1 MSNIYPS
8 ILEKFTALNIDIYHY
23 EDIVRCYA
31 LAKLNIEHSRKSD
44 YADGIHTADFAAEV
58 SRYQLLAPDENP
70 YYDSPAFFS
79 LCSELVSAG
88 MDTDCRLFFE
98 TFAPFLVADWDT
110 FVSKFPKEH
119 HEKLV
124 YVLYLILKSAKESEL
139 PIAEIADATIE
150 SFYEENKELYHSFG
164 LTKDNFIPCW
174 KAVYHIS
181 MPALKGTASPKLVD
195 TIRFYRQHKVSGLRL
210 LANYCQFNKYR
221 TQLGDPI
228 NPWLEF
234 QYTIKGKQNA
244 THGISITETAFD
256 LIDNI
261 KNERPSDVIRAALYP
276 FPALFGRR
284 PDLKVRNNYDGK
296 FECSFF
302 LRQFELLARN
312 ASQIL
317 IVNPGPDFLI
327 AWSQKAKKY
336 ACKCSVA
343 VPNIYVASAYRME
356 FKNLQ
361 FCIFSDV
368 AKYTKRFDLI
378 AIVSPFTEEEF
389 DIGTMLSAGNDQANF
404 IALLPQTFISASDN
418 NICALLREQGFL
430 PGKIIA
436 IASNATVTQPRKK
449 MLLFA
454 GRSIDPNAPIPVF
467 FTQCDKDGTKLIVK
481 KEYIQATQQQLKKPT
496 TLVKLR
502 EAFEKAKIDPDSI
515 KHRKRPSVYQF
526 SNEISL
532 YYTVHRD
539 KHDVYVG
546 EAYYRGKTSPENTN
560 DGQAWN
566 SPATQK
572 GLRCMDQESVIS
584 KMESIPYTDA
594 ICPYIVGDMLDYY
607 GERIGQCSLKTI
619 WLCCRSRLLARR
631 DYRDEIARNIL
642 FSPEKNALSALCPSS
657 ANNEDYRNA
666 MQAVIPEGS
675 IAVVKY
681 WQQLNIIMRVAEESG
696 FIHTNPIPALLPE
709 ISNRASKELRN
720 LRNMLTKKTF
730 TFEEEARILA
740 YAREESDADFG
751 PRKALRF
758 EDDSTLL
765 LGPIHLFTG
774 MSTREACA
782 LTWDDFESIPGLKA
796 YRLLVYK
803 FLSDEGT
810 VIYHSEG
817 TACRKVPVAPLLT
830 DMLNSRKTYLKA
842 MHGFTEAELQH
853 MPIITSNNKKTIA
866 VLSKPPFCKYDMAI
880 RVCRDLV
887 EKADIPTQE
896 LVLPGNGEEE
906 TVVDMNKYQGDIF
919 YSNFK
924 HRANHTC
931 AFNRGELSYVVGN
944 KAPDTFSQH
953 YCDYTNDL
961 VQFGMA
967 QKLNRWTHMHEP
979 GAQNTPQSISEMST
993 FTRNTFVDSNRKKN
1007 RYNAVSITLSV
1018 PQEVRGSHI
1027 DITVECA
1034 HGVTGSI
1041 AVYDATGKE
1050 DDLL

>member
-8 ILEKFTALNIDIYHY
+8 ILENFTALNIDIFHH

-31 LAKLNIEHSRKSD
+31 LAKLNIEHSKQPD
-44 YADGIHTADFAAEV
+44 YTDGIHTADFAAEV
-58 SRYQLLAPDENP
+58 TRHQLLAADGKQ

-88 MDTDCRLFFE
+88 MDKDCRQFFE
-98 TFAPFLVADWDT
+98 ACAPFLVVDWDT
-110 FVSKFPKEH
+110 LVSKFPKGH
-119 HEKLV
+119 YEKLA
-124 YVLYLILKSAKESEL
+124 YVLHLILKSAKESEL
-139 PIAEIADATIE
+139 PIAEIEDATIE
-150 SFYEENKELYHSFG
+150 SFYEENKELYTSF
-164 LTKDNFIPCW
+164 DIPKETFTECW

-181 MPALKGTASPKLVD
+181 MPELKGTVSAKLVD

-221 TQLGDPI
+221 TQMGDPI

-234 QYTIKGKQNA
+234 QYAIKGKQNA
-244 THGISITETAFD
+244 AEGISITETAFNR
-256 LIDNI
+256 IDGI

-276 FPALFGRR
+276 FPKLFGQRS
-284 PDLKVRNNYDGK
+284 DFNVRSKYDGR

-302 LRQFELLARN
+302 LQQFELLARN
-312 ASQIL
+312 AAQVL
-317 IVNPGPDFLI
+317 IVNPGPDFLL
-327 AWSQKAKKY
+327 AWSEKIEKY
-336 ACKCSVA
+336 RCKCYVA

-356 FKNLQ
+356 FKNLR

-378 AIVSPFTEEEF
+378 AIASPFTEEKF
-389 DIGTMLSAGNDQANF
+389 DIGTMLSASNDQATF

-418 NICALLREQGFL
+418 NICALLWEQGFL

-454 GRSIDPNAPIPVF
+454 GRSINPNAPIPVF
-467 FTQCDKDGTKLIVK
+467 FTQCDKDGTKLIVE

-502 EAFEKAKIDPDSI
+502 KAFEKAKIEPDSV

-532 YYTVHRD
+532 YYTVHQDRYG
-539 KHDVYVG
+539 VFVG
-546 EAYYRGKTSPENTN
+546 EAYYRGKTASQNKK
-560 DGQAWN
+560 DGRIWN
-566 SPATQK
+566 SPTTQK
-572 GLRCMDQESVIS
+572 GLRCKDPESVIGKVETITYS
-584 KMESIPYTDA
+584 DA
-594 ICPYIVGDMLDYY
+594 IYPYVVGDMLDYY
-607 GERIGQCSLKTI
+607 GERIGECSLKTI
-619 WLCCRSRLLARR
+619 WFCCRSRLLARR
-631 DYRDEIARNIL
+631 DYRDEISRNVL
-642 FSPEKNALSALCPSS
+642 FCSGNNSLSALCPVG
-657 ANNEDYRNA
+657 ANDDDYRNA
-666 MQAVIPEGS
+666 MQSVIPEDS
-675 IAVVKY
+675 LAVVKY
-681 WQQLNIIMRVAEESG
+681 WQQLNIIMRVAEESKY
-696 FIHTNPIPALLPE
+696 IQANPIPTLLPE

-730 TFEEEARILA
+730 TFEEEARILS
-740 YAREESDADFG
+740 YVREEGKSDFG

-758 EDDSTLL
+758 EEDSTLL
-765 LGPIHLFTG
+765 LGPIQLFTG

-782 LTWDDFESIPGLKA
+782 LTWDDFESIPGLKV

-810 VIYHSEG
+810 VIYHADG
-817 TACRKVPVAPLLT
+817 TACRKIPVAPLLA
-830 DMLNSRKTYLKA
+830 DMLNSRKTYLQA
-842 MHGFTEAELQH
+842 VHGFTEAELQH
-853 MPIITSNNKKTIA
+853 LPIVMPDNKKTVA
-866 VLSKPPFCKYDMAI
+866 ALSKPSFCRYDAAI
-880 RVCRDLV
+880 RICRSLI

-896 LVLPGNGEEE
+896 LALPGDGDKEI
-906 TVVDMNKYQGDIF
+906 VVDMNKYQGDIF

-931 AFNRGELSYVVGN
+931 SFNRGELSYVVGN

-961 VQFGMA
+961 VLYGMV
-967 QKLNRWTHMHEP
+967 QKLNRWTHNHET
-979 GAQNTPQSISEMST
+979 GVQNAVQSTSEIST
-993 FTRNTFVDSNRKKN
+993 FTRNTTVHSDRKKN
-1007 RYNAVSITLSV
+1007 HYNAVSITLSST
-1018 PQEVRGSHI
+1018 QEVPGSYI
-1027 DITVECA
+1027 DVLIECN

-1041 AVYDATGKE
+1041 AVYDAGKE
-1050 DDLL
+1050 DVQ

>member
-8 ILEKFTALNIDIYHY
+8 ISEKFTALNIDIFRH
-23 EDIVRCYA
+23 EDIARCYA
-31 LAKLNIEHSRKSD
+31 LAKLNIEHSRKPD
-44 YADGIHTADFAAEV
+44 YTDGIHTAEFAAEV
-58 SRYQLLAPDENP
+58 SRYQLLSSNGES
-70 YYDSPAFFS
+70 YYDSAAFFA
-79 LCSELVSAG
+79 LCSELVSAD
-88 MDTDCRLFFE
+88 MDKDCRLFFE
-98 TFAPFLVADWDT
+98 AFAPFLVAAWNRLA
-110 FVSKFPKEH
+110 SILPQGH
-119 HEKLV
+119 HERLA
-124 YVLYLILKSAKESEL
+124 YVLYLILKSTKESL
-139 PIAEIADATIE
+139 LSIAEIDASKIE
-150 SFYEENKELYHSFG
+150 SFYNANSELYSS
-164 LTKDNFIPCW
+164 LEITKDTFAGCW
-174 KAVYHIS
+174 QAVYYNH
-181 MPALKGTASPKLVD
+181 MPELKGTVSPKLVD

-210 LANYCQFNKYR
+210 LANYCQFNMYR

-276 FPALFGRR
+276 FPKLFGKRS
-284 PDLKVRNNYDGK
+284 DFNVRSKYDGK

-302 LRQFELLARN
+302 LQQFETLARN

-317 IVNPGPDFLI
+317 IVNPGPDFLL
-327 AWSQKAKKY
+327 AWSQKARKY
-336 ACKCSVA
+336 GCKCCVA
-343 VPNIYVASAYRME
+343 VPNMYVASAYRME

-361 FCIFSDV
+361 FCIFSDI
-368 AKYTKRFDLI
+368 ANYAKRFDLI
-378 AIVSPFTEEEF
+378 AIVSPFTAEEF
-389 DIGTMLSAGNDQANF
+389 SIGTMLSAGKDNANF

-418 NICALLREQGFL
+418 NICTLLRDHCFHL
-430 PGKIIA
+430 GKIIA

-454 GRSIDPNAPIPVF
+454 GRNVDPNAPVPVF
-467 FTQCDKDGTKLIVK
+467 FTQCDKDGSNLIVE
-481 KEYIQATQQQLKKPT
+481 KEYIQATQRQLKKPT

-502 EAFEKAKIDPDSI
+502 KDFEKAKIDPDAV
-515 KHRKRPSVYQF
+515 KHRKRPFVYHF

-539 KHDVYVG
+539 RYGVYVG
-546 EAYYRGKTSPENTN
+546 EAYYRGNTTPESTKNR
-560 DGQAWN
+560 QVWN

-572 GLRCMDQESVIS
+572 GLRCKDRESVIG
-584 KMESIPYTDA
+584 KLESVSFLDSIY
-594 ICPYIVGDMLDYY
+594 PYIVGDMLDHY
-607 GERIGQCSLKTI
+607 GDWLVGCSLKTI
-619 WLCCRSRLLARR
+619 WFCCRSRLLARR
-631 DYRDEIARNIL
+631 DYRDEIARTIL
-642 FSPEKNALSALCPSS
+642 FSPEKNTLSELCP
-657 ANNEDYRNA
+657 ANTNDEDYRIA

-681 WQQLNIIMRVAEESG
+681 WQQLNIIMRAAEESG
-696 FIHTNPIPALLPE
+696 FIHTNPIPVLLPE

-740 YAREESDADFG
+740 YVREESDADFG

-774 MSTREACA
+774 MSTREVCA
-782 LTWDDFESIPGLKA
+782 LTWGDFETIPGLKA
-796 YRLLVYK
+796 YHLLAYK
-803 FLSDEGT
+803 FLSDEGA

-817 TACRKVPVAPLLT
+817 TACRKVPVAPLLA
-830 DMLNSRKTYLKA
+830 DMLKSRKTYLAA
-842 MHGFTEAELQH
+842 MCGFTEAELQH
-853 MPIITSNNKKTIA
+853 LPIIMPNNKKTLA
-866 VLSKPPFCKYDMAI
+866 VLSKPSFCKYDAAI
-880 RVCRDLV
+880 RVCRSLI
-887 EKADIPTQE
+887 EKANIPTQE
-896 LVLPGNGEEE
+896 LVLPGDGEAL
-906 TVVDMNKYQGDIF
+906 VVDMNKYQGDIF

-931 AFNRGELSYVVGN
+931 SFNRGELSYVVGN

-961 VQFGMA
+961 VQYGMV
-967 QKLNRWTHMHEP
+967 QKLNRWSHAHET
-979 GAQNTPQSISEMST
+979 GVQNAVQSTSELST
-993 FTRNTFVDSNRKKN
+993 FTRNTSVHSDRKKN
-1007 RYNAVSITLSV
+1007 HYNAVSITVS
-1018 PQEVRGSHI
+1018 PTKEVRGSYI
-1027 DITVECA
+1027 DVLVECD

-1041 AVYDATGKE
+1041 AVYDTGKE
-1050 DDLL
+1050 DGHL

>member
-8 ILEKFTALNIDIYHY
+8 ILENFTALDIDIFHH

-31 LAKLNIEHSRKSD
+31 LAKLNIEHSKQPD
-44 YADGIHTADFAAEV
+44 YTDGIHTADFAAEV
-58 SRYQLLAPDENP
+58 TRHQLLPADGKQ

-88 MDTDCRLFFE
+88 MVKNCRLFFE
-98 TFAPFLVADWDT
+98 AFAPFLVADWDRL
-110 FVSKFPKEH
+110 VSIFPKGH
-119 HEKLV
+119 HERLA
-124 YVLYLILKSAKESEL
+124 YVLYLILKSTNESRL
-139 PIAEIADATIE
+139 SFSKIDPPTIE
-150 SFYEENKELYHSFG
+150 SFYDANSELYNS
-164 LTKDNFIPCW
+164 LEITKDTFINFW
-174 KAVYHIS
+174 QAVYHIP
-181 MPALKGTASPKLVD
+181 MPALKGTVSPKLVD
-195 TIRFYRQHKVSGLRL
+195 TIRFYRQHKVSGLQL
-210 LANYCQFNKYR
+210 VANYCQYNKHR
-221 TQLGDPI
+221 TQIEDAF
-228 NPWLEF
+228 NPWVEF
-234 QYTIKGKQNA
+234 EQAIKGRVN
-244 THGISITETAFD
+244 TTEGVSIAESAFNMVGD
-256 LIDNI
+256 IRSE
-261 KNERPSDVIRAALYP
+261 KPSDVIRAALYP
-276 FPALFGRR
+276 FPKLFGKRS
-284 PDLKVRNNYDGK
+284 DFNVRSKYDGR

-317 IVNPGPDFLI
+317 IVNPGPDFLL
-327 AWSQKAKKY
+327 AWSEKIEKY
-336 ACKCSVA
+336 RCKCYVA

-356 FKNLQ
+356 FKGLQ

-368 AKYTKRFDLI
+368 AKHVKRFDLI

-389 DIGTMLSAGNDQANF
+389 NIGTMLSAGNDQANF

-418 NICALLREQGFL
+418 NICTLLRDQGFL

-467 FTQCDKDGTKLIVK
+467 FTQCDKDGTKLIVE

-502 EAFEKAKIDPDSI
+502 EAFEKAKTDPDSV
-515 KHRKRPSVYQF
+515 KHRKRPSVYHF

-539 KHDVYVG
+539 RYGVYVG
-546 EAYYRGKTSPENTN
+546 EAYYRGKSASQNKK
-560 DGQAWN
+560 DGQVWN

-572 GLRCMDQESVIS
+572 GLRCKDQESVIS

-607 GERIGQCSLKTI
+607 GERLVGCSLKTI
-619 WLCCRSRLLARR
+619 WFCCRSRLLARR
-631 DYRDEIARNIL
+631 DYRDEIARNVL
-642 FSPEKNALSALCPSS
+642 FCSGNSALSVLCPSD
-657 ANNEDYRNA
+657 AGDEDYRNA
-666 MQAVIPEGS
+666 MQSVIPDDS

-696 FIHTNPIPALLPE
+696 FIDANPIPALLPE

-740 YAREESDADFG
+740 YVREESDADFG

-758 EDDSTLL
+758 EEDSTLL
-765 LGPIHLFTG
+765 LGPIQLFAG
-774 MSTREACA
+774 MSARETCA
-782 LTWDDFESIPGLKA
+782 LTWGDFETIPGLKS

-810 VIYHSEG
+810 VIYHADG
-817 TACRKVPVAPLLT
+817 TACRKVPVAPLLA
-830 DMLNSRKTYLKA
+830 DMLNSRKTYLQA
-842 MHGFTEAELQH
+842 MCGFTEAELQYLPVI
-853 MPIITSNNKKTIA
+853 MPNNKKTLA
-866 VLSKPPFCKYDMAI
+866 ALSKPSFCKYDVAI
-880 RVCRDLV
+880 QVCRSLI
-887 EKADIPTQE
+887 EKANIPTQE
-896 LVLPGNGEEE
+896 LVLPGDGDKEI
-906 TVVDMNKYQGDIF
+906 VVDMNKYQGDIF

-931 AFNRGELSYVVGN
+931 SFNRGELSYVVGN

-961 VQFGMA
+961 VQYGMV
-967 QKLNRWTHMHEP
+967 QKLNRWTYNHET
-979 GAQNTPQSISEMST
+979 GVQNAVQSTSEIST
-993 FTRNTFVDSNRKKN
+993 FTRNTTVHSDRKKN
-1007 RYNAVSITLSV
+1007 HYNAVSITLSST
-1018 PQEVRGSHI
+1018 QEVPGSYI
-1027 DITVECA
+1027 DVLIECD
-1034 HGVTGSI
+1034 HGATGSI
-1041 AVYDATGKE
+1041 AVYDTGKE
-1050 DDLL
+1050 DGRL

>member
-1 MSNIYPS
+1 MSNIFHS
-8 ILEKFTALNIDIYHY
+8 ILEKLTALNIDIYHY
-23 EDIVRCYA
+23 EDIVRCYV
-31 LAKLNIEHSRKSD
+31 LAKLNIEHSRKPD
-44 YADGIHTADFAAEV
+44 YTDGIHTDEFAAEA
-58 SRYQLLAPDENP
+58 SRYQLLSSDENP

-88 MDTDCRLFFE
+88 TDKDCRLFFE
-98 TFAPFLVADWDT
+98 AFAPFLVADWNR
-110 FVSKFPKEH
+110 FVSIFPKGH
-119 HEKLV
+119 HDKQAC
-124 YVLYLILKSAKESEL
+124 VLYLILKSTKESL
-139 PIAEIADATIE
+139 LSFAEIDASKIE
-150 SFYEENKELYHSFG
+150 SFYNANSELYSS
-164 LTKDNFIPCW
+164 LEITKDTFAGCW
-174 KAVYHIS
+174 QAVYYNH
-181 MPALKGTASPKLVD
+181 MPELKGTVSPKLVD

-221 TQLGDPI
+221 TQIGDPI

-234 QYTIKGKQNA
+234 QYAIKGKQNA
-244 THGISITETAFD
+244 AEGISITETVFN

-261 KNERPSDVIRAALYP
+261 HNERPSDVIRAALYP
-276 FPALFGRR
+276 FPGLFGQR
-284 PDLKVRNNYDGK
+284 PDLKVRSKYDGK

-317 IVNPGPDFLI
+317 IVNPGPDFLL
-327 AWSQKAKKY
+327 AWSQKARKY
-336 ACKCSVA
+336 GCKCCVA
-343 VPNIYVASAYRME
+343 VPNIYVAAAYRME

-361 FCIFSDV
+361 FCIFSDI
-368 AKYTKRFDLI
+368 ANYAKRFDLI
-378 AIVSPFTEEEF
+378 AIVSPFTAEEF
-389 DIGTMLSAGNDQANF
+389 SIGTMLSAGKDNANF

-418 NICALLREQGFL
+418 NICTLLRDHCFHL
-430 PGKIIA
+430 GKIIA

-454 GRSIDPNAPIPVF
+454 GRNVDPNAPVPVF
-467 FTQCDKDGTKLIVK
+467 FTQCDKDGSNLIVE
-481 KEYIQATQQQLKKPT
+481 KEYIQATQRQLKKPT

-502 EAFEKAKIDPDSI
+502 KDFEKAKIDPDSV
-515 KHRKRPSVYQF
+515 KHRKRPSVYLF

-539 KHDVYVG
+539 RYGVYVG
-546 EAYYRGKTSPENTN
+546 EAYYRGKTVSQNKK
-560 DGQAWN
+560 DGRVWN

-572 GLRCMDQESVIS
+572 GLRCKDRESVIG
-584 KMESIPYTDA
+584 KMETITYSDA
-594 ICPYIVGDMLDYY
+594 IYPYIVGDMLDHY
-607 GERIGQCSLKTI
+607 GDRLVGCSLKTI
-619 WLCCRSRLLARR
+619 WFCCRSRLLARR
-631 DYRDEIARNIL
+631 DYRDEIARTIL
-642 FSPEKNALSALCPSS
+642 FSPEKNALSALCP
-657 ANNEDYRNA
+657 ANASDENYRNA

-681 WQQLNIIMRVAEESG
+681 WQQLNIIMRTAEENG

-740 YAREESDADFG
+740 YVREESDADFG

-774 MSTREACA
+774 MSTREVCA
-782 LTWDDFESIPGLKA
+782 LTWGDFETIPGLKA
-796 YRLLVYK
+796 YHLLAYK
-803 FLSDEGT
+803 FLSDEGA

-817 TACRKVPVAPLLT
+817 TACRKVPVAPLLA
-830 DMLNSRKTYLKA
+830 DMLKSRKTYLAA
-842 MHGFTEAELQH
+842 MCGFTEAELQH
-853 MPIITSNNKKTIA
+853 LPIIMPNNKKTLA
-866 VLSKPPFCKYDMAI
+866 ALSKPSFCKYDVAI
-880 RVCRDLV
+880 RVCRSLI
-887 EKADIPTQE
+887 EKANIPTQE
-896 LVLPGNGEEE
+896 LVLPGDGEAL
-906 TVVDMNKYQGDIF
+906 VVDMNKYQGDIF

-931 AFNRGELSYVVGN
+931 SFNRGELSYVVGN

-961 VQFGMA
+961 VQYGMV
-967 QKLNRWTHMHEP
+967 QKLNRWSHAHEI
-979 GAQNTPQSISEMST
+979 GVQNAVQSTSELST
-993 FTRNTFVDSNRKKN
+993 FTRKTAVHSDRKKN
-1007 RYNAVSITLSV
+1007 HYNALSITLSSA
-1018 PQEVRGSHI
+1018 QEVPGSYI
-1027 DITVECA
+1027 DVLVECD

-1041 AVYDATGKE
+1041 AVYDTGKE
-1050 DDLL
+1050 DDHL

>member
-8 ILEKFTALNIDIYHY
+8 ISEKLATLNIDIYHY

-31 LAKLNIEHSRKSD
+31 LAKLNIEHSKKPD
-44 YADGIHTADFAAEV
+44 YTDGIHTADFAAEV
-58 SRYQLLAPDENP
+58 SRYQLLSPDENP

-79 LCSELVSAG
+79 LCGALVSAD
-88 MDTDCRLFFE
+88 MDKDCRLFFE
-98 TFAPFLVADWDT
+98 TFAPFLVADWNKLL
-110 FVSKFPKEH
+110 SEFPKEH
-119 HEKLV
+119 REKLV
-124 YVLYLILKSAKESEL
+124 YVLYLILKSTKESQLSFPNIDES
-139 PIAEIADATIE
+139 TIE
-150 SFYEENKELYHSFG
+150 SFYDANSELYES
-164 LTKDNFIPCW
+164 LEITKDIFAGCW
-174 KAVYHIS
+174 QAVYCNH
-181 MPALKGTASPKLVD
+181 MPELKGTVSPKLVD

-276 FPALFGRR
+276 FPKLFGKRS
-284 PDLKVRNNYDGK
+284 DFNVRSKYDGK

-302 LRQFELLARN
+302 LRQLELLARN

-317 IVNPGPDFLI
+317 IVNPGPDFLL

-336 ACKCSVA
+336 ACKCYVA
-343 VPNIYVASAYRME
+343 VPNIYVAAAYRME
-356 FKNLQ
+356 FKNLK
-361 FCIFSDV
+361 FCIFSDIADY
-368 AKYTKRFDLI
+368 AKMFDLI

-389 DIGTMLSAGNDQANF
+389 NIGTMLSSGNDQANF

-454 GRSIDPNAPIPVF
+454 GRSIDPNSPIPVF
-467 FTQCDKDGTKLIVK
+467 FTQCDKDGANLIVE

-502 EAFEKAKIDPDSI
+502 EAFEKAKIDPDSV

-526 SNEISL
+526 SDEISL
-532 YYTVHRD
+532 YYTVHQDR
-539 KHDVYVG
+539 YGIFVG
-546 EAYYRGKTSPENTN
+546 EAYYRGKTASQNKK
-560 DGQAWN
+560 DGRVWN

-572 GLRCMDQESVIS
+572 GLRCKDRESVIG
-584 KMESIPYTDA
+584 KMETITYSDA
-594 ICPYIVGDMLDYY
+594 IYPYVVGDMLDYY
-607 GERIGQCSLKTI
+607 GERIGECSLKTI
-619 WLCCRSRLLARR
+619 WFCCRSRLLARR
-631 DYRDEIARNIL
+631 DYRDEISRNVL
-642 FSPEKNALSALCPSS
+642 FCSGNNPLSALCPVG
-657 ANNEDYRNA
+657 ANDEDYRNA
-666 MQAVIPEGS
+666 MQSVIPEDS
-675 IAVVKY
+675 LAVVKY
-681 WQQLNIIMRVAEESG
+681 WQQLNIIMRVAEESKY
-696 FIHTNPIPALLPE
+696 IQANPIPTLLPE

-740 YAREESDADFG
+740 YVREEGKSDFG

-758 EDDSTLL
+758 EEDSTLL

-782 LTWDDFESIPGLKA
+782 LTWDDFETIPGLKV

-810 VIYHSEG
+810 VIYHADG
-817 TACRKVPVAPLLT
+817 TACRKVPVAPLLA
-830 DMLNSRKTYLKA
+830 DMLNSRKTYLQLVC
-842 MHGFTEAELQH
+842 GFTEAELQQL
-853 MPIITSNNKKTIA
+853 PIIMPNNKKTLA
-866 VLSKPPFCKYDMAI
+866 VLSKPSFCKYDAAI
-880 RVCRDLV
+880 RVCRSLI
-887 EKADIPTQE
+887 EKANIPTQE
-896 LVLPGNGEEE
+896 LVLPGDGDKEI
-906 TVVDMNKYQGDIF
+906 VVDMNKYQGDIF

-931 AFNRGELSYVVGN
+931 SFNRGELSYVVGN

-961 VQFGMA
+961 VQYGMV
-967 QKLNRWTHMHEP
+967 QKLNRWSHVHET
-979 GAQNTPQSISEMST
+979 GVQNDVQSTSETST
-993 FTRNTFVDSNRKKN
+993 FTRKTAVHSDHKKN
-1007 RYNAVSITLSV
+1007 HYNALSITLS
-1018 PQEVRGSHI
+1018 PTQEVPGSFI
-1027 DITVECA
+1027 DVMIECD
-1034 HGVTGSI
+1034 HGATGSI
-1041 AVYDATGKE
+1041 AVYDNGKE
-1050 DDLL
+1050 DGRL

>member
-8 ILEKFTALNIDIYHY
+8 ISEKFTALNIDIFRH
-23 EDIVRCYA
+23 EDIARCYA
-31 LAKLNIEHSRKSD
+31 LAKLNIEHSRKPD
-44 YADGIHTADFAAEV
+44 YTDGIHTAEFAAEV
-58 SRYQLLAPDENP
+58 SRYQLLSSNGES
-70 YYDSPAFFS
+70 YYDSAAFFA
-79 LCSELVSAG
+79 LCSELVSAD
-88 MDTDCRLFFE
+88 MDKDCRLFFE
-98 TFAPFLVADWDT
+98 AFAPFLVAAWNRLA
-110 FVSKFPKEH
+110 SILPQGH
-119 HEKLV
+119 HERLA
-124 YVLYLILKSAKESEL
+124 YVLYLILKSTKESL
-139 PIAEIADATIE
+139 LSIAEIDASKIE
-150 SFYEENKELYHSFG
+150 SFYNANSELYSS
-164 LTKDNFIPCW
+164 LEITKDTFAGCW
-174 KAVYHIS
+174 QAVYYNH
-181 MPALKGTASPKLVD
+181 MPELKGTVSPKLVD

-210 LANYCQFNKYR
+210 LANYCQFNMYR

-276 FPALFGRR
+276 FPKLFGKRS
-284 PDLKVRNNYDGK
+284 DFNVRSKYDGK

-302 LRQFELLARN
+302 LQQFETLARN

-317 IVNPGPDFLI
+317 IVNPGPDFLL
-327 AWSQKAKKY
+327 AWSQKARKY
-336 ACKCSVA
+336 GCKCCVA
-343 VPNIYVASAYRME
+343 VPNMYVASAYRME

-361 FCIFSDV
+361 FCIFSDI
-368 AKYTKRFDLI
+368 ANYAKRFDLI
-378 AIVSPFTEEEF
+378 AIVSPFTAEEF
-389 DIGTMLSAGNDQANF
+389 SIGTMLSAGKDNANF

-418 NICALLREQGFL
+418 NICTLLRDHCFHL
-430 PGKIIA
+430 GKIIA

-454 GRSIDPNAPIPVF
+454 GRNVDPNAPVPVF
-467 FTQCDKDGTKLIVK
+467 FTQCDKDGSNLIVE
-481 KEYIQATQQQLKKPT
+481 KEYIQATQRQLKKPT

-502 EAFEKAKIDPDSI
+502 KDFEKAKIDPDAV
-515 KHRKRPSVYQF
+515 KHRKRPFVYHF

-539 KHDVYVG
+539 RYGVYVG
-546 EAYYRGKTSPENTN
+546 EAYYRGNTTPESTKNR
-560 DGQAWN
+560 QVWN

-572 GLRCMDQESVIS
+572 GLRCKDRESVIG
-584 KMESIPYTDA
+584 KLESVSFLDSIY
-594 ICPYIVGDMLDYY
+594 PYIVGDMLDHY
-607 GERIGQCSLKTI
+607 GDWLVGCSLKTI
-619 WLCCRSRLLARR
+619 WFCCRSRLLARR
-631 DYRDEIARNIL
+631 DYRDEIARTIL
-642 FSPEKNALSALCPSS
+642 FSPEKNTLSELCP
-657 ANNEDYRNA
+657 ANTNDEDYRIA

-681 WQQLNIIMRVAEESG
+681 WQQLNIIMRAAEESG
-696 FIHTNPIPALLPE
+696 FIHTNPIPVLLPE

-740 YAREESDADFG
+740 YVREESDADFG

-758 EDDSTLL
+758 EEDSTLL

-782 LTWDDFESIPGLKA
+782 LTWDDFETIPDLKA

-803 FLSDEGT
+803 FLSDEGA
-810 VIYHSEG
+810 VIYHTDG
-817 TACRKVPVAPLLT
+817 TACRKVPVAPLLA
-830 DMLNSRKTYLKA
+830 DMLKSRKTYLQA
-842 MHGFTEAELQH
+842 MCGFTEAELQH
-853 MPIITSNNKKTIA
+853 LPIIMPNNKKTLA
-866 VLSKPPFCKYDMAI
+866 VLSKPPFCKYDAAI
-880 RVCRDLV
+880 RVCRSLI
-887 EKADIPTQE
+887 EKANIPTQE
-896 LVLPGNGEEE
+896 LVLPGDGEAL
-906 TVVDMNKYQGDIF
+906 VVDMNKYQGDIF

-931 AFNRGELSYVVGN
+931 SFNRGELSYVVGN

-961 VQFGMA
+961 VQYGMV
-967 QKLNRWTHMHEP
+967 QKLNRWSHAHET
-979 GAQNTPQSISEMST
+979 GVQNAVQSTSELST
-993 FTRNTFVDSNRKKN
+993 FTRNTSVHSDHKKN
-1007 RYNAVSITLSV
+1007 HYNAVSITVSPTKKV
-1018 PQEVRGSHI
+1018 IGSYI
-1027 DITVECA
+1027 DVLVECD

-1041 AVYDATGKE
+1041 AVYDTGKE
-1050 DDLL
+1050 DGHL